1 MYVRGMLSH
10 LFWCVLAWAVPGMR
24 AGVNASDCLL
34 LVLTKGVLFRPY
46 CIAEVY
52 EAIKAGKR
60 IVLIS
65 EEDPRSPVRWN
76 FAEWQ
81 KHWDISGVA
90 EIQAEIQA
98 KELQRQNAGRDR
110 ALCAMLNL
118 ELEALEKQIAT
129 KTSDYDWCRQEL
141 EAAVFEKTPAGAQ
154 RAMDAVRDM
163 VVAKQQEIIPFR
175 RRKFE
180 NNAMLAEIF
189 KQCQVRLEQLRFSQH
204 KRIDQPH
211 GSAVL

>member
-1 MYVRGMLSH
+1 MLSH

-52 EAIKAGKR
+52 EAIKAEKR

-98 KELQRQNAGRDR
+98 KELELQNAGRNR
-110 ALCAMLNL
+110 ALCVKLNL
-118 ELEALEKQIAT
+118 ELEALDKQIET
-129 KTSDYDWCRQEL
+129 KTSDYDWCRTEL
-141 EAAVFEKTPAGAQ
+141 EADAFEKTPAGAQ

-163 VVAKQQEIIPFR
+163 VIAMQDEVIPFR

-180 NNAMLAEIF
+180 SEAMLAEIF
-189 KQCQVRLEQLRFSQH
+189 QRCQVRVQNERAQYF
-204 KRIDQPH
+204 
-211 GSAVL
+211 

>member
-1 MYVRGMLSH
+1 
-10 LFWCVLAWAVPGMR
+10 MR
-24 AGVNASDCLL
+24 AGVRASDCLL

-60 IVLIS
+60 IVLVS
-65 EEDPRSPVRWN
+65 EEDPRSPVRWD

-81 KHWDISGVA
+81 AHWDTSGVVGVEVEVA
-90 EIQAEIQA
+90 EKQR
-98 KELQRQNAGRDR
+98 ELSDASAAADWSRVVQLGF
-110 ALCAMLNL
+110 
-118 ELEALEKQIAT
+118 ELEALTKQQAT
-129 KTSDYDWCRQEL
+129 KTSDYEWCRKEL
-141 EAAVFEKTPAGAQ
+141 EADAFERTPAGAQ

-163 VVAKQQEIIPFR
+163 VVGKQHEVIPFR

-189 KQCQVRLEQLRFSQH
+189 KRCQVRLEHLS
-204 KRIDQPH
+204 I
-211 GSAVL
+211 S